1 MHLSLD
7 RVLCHHYSLPHLKQ
21 NEGRNIS
28 SVSVPGDLREDEPQ
42 KLLCWLEKVQQT
54 LLQIL
59 LRAQVVG
66 GCPEVR
72 AANEGPAAKF
82 SQLG

>member
-1 MHLSLD
+1 M
-7 RVLCHHYSLPHLKQ
+7 LCHHYSLPHLKQ

-59 LRAQVVG
+59 LRAKVVG

-72 AANEGPAAKF
+72 AGNEGPAAKF

>member
-1 MHLSLD
+1 M
-7 RVLCHHYSLPHLKQ
+7 LCHQCSLPHLKQ

-28 SVSVPGDLREDEPQ
+28 SASVPGDLREDEPQ

-59 LRAQVVG
+59 LRTQVVG

-72 AANEGPAAKF
+72 AENEGPALKF
-82 SQLG
+82 PQP